1 MSQRLLEILQQDV
14 LPALAS
20 GAGILLP
27 CVEREVEESLYS
39 SFQPA
44 YIAPQFQH
52 THYELFWLR
61 SGQSH
66 MKIDGKIYRIEAGDC
81 CFLPPQSWH
90 CDMYNEDTPAY
101 ESMWFVCHSRQ
112 VGVNNFRYQPV
123 GSWDVISYRQIPEPP
138 ELPRLLAAL
147 QNELQSNVP
156 FSSSVRQGLML
167 QLAGSVTRALETL
180 NTPATEQVSQRVLAY
195 LEAHYAE
202 EISLQ
207 AIAQAAYL
215 SPNYLTTVFKKETGH
230 TIVEA
235 LTEIR
240 LRHARRLLL
249 EKQLPV
255 YEVARAVGYENVSHF
270 SRVFHRHTG
279 SSPGRYGKPS

>member
-14 LPALAS
+14 IPALAS

-27 CVEREVEESLYS
+27 CAEREVAEDTCGD
-39 SFQPA
+39 FQQTQTTA
-44 YIAPQFQH
+44 EFQH

-61 SGQSH
+61 SGRSH
-66 MKIDGKIYRIEAGDC
+66 MKIDGKIYRLEAGDC

-90 CDMYNEDTPAY
+90 CDMYTEETPAY
-101 ESMWFVCHSRQ
+101 ESLWVVVYNRQ
-112 VGVNNFRYQPV
+112 VGVNHFRYQPV
-123 GSWDVISYRQIPEPP
+123 GMWDVVCYSRIAEPP
-138 ELPRLLAAL
+138 ELPGLLTAL
-147 QNELQSNVP
+147 QHELQGNVP
-156 FSSSVRQGLML
+156 FSSSIRQGLML
-167 QLAGSVTRALETL
+167 QLAGCMARALETL
-180 NTPATEQVSQRVLAY
+180 NSSAVELVSQRVQTY

-207 AIAQAAYL
+207 AVAQAAYL

-279 SSPGRYGKPS
+279 SSPGRYGKAG

>member
-27 CVEREVEESLYS
+27 CAGREVDENTHGI
-39 SFQPA
+39 FQPA
-44 YIAPQFQH
+44 YTTDQFQH
-52 THYELFWLR
+52 KHYEWFWLR
-61 SGQSH
+61 SGRSH
-66 MKIDGKIYRIEAGDC
+66 MKIDGKIYRLEAGDC

-90 CDMYNEDTPAY
+90 CDMYNEETPAY
-101 ESMWFVCHSRQ
+101 ESLWFVCHNRQ
-112 VGVNNFRYQPV
+112 VGVNHFRYRPV
-123 GSWDVISYRQIPEPP
+123 GKWDVVSYSRIPEPP
-138 ELPRLLAAL
+138 ELPGLLTAL
-147 QNELQSNVP
+147 QHELQGQVA
-156 FSSSVRQGLML
+156 FSHSVRQGLML
-167 QLAGSVTRALETL
+167 QLAGCMERSLETL
-180 NTPATEQVSQRVLAY
+180 HNVSTEQVSQRVLAY
-195 LEAHYAE
+195 LETHYAKE
-202 EISLQ
+202 VSLQ

-215 SPNYLTTVFKKETGH
+215 SPNYLATVFKKETGH
-230 TIVEA
+230 TITEA

-270 SRVFHRHTG
+270 SRVFHRYTG
-279 SSPGRYGKPS
+279 SSPGRYGRAS